1 MHWGGKLLTSGGRLV
16 VLWFFLKMRLITIE
30 NAHDLP
36 SFCDELS
43 VGFRE
48 ISALAQVVSPNGL
61 FVERTGFRACSEA
74 SGGFGNLCGPAI
86 GGSSGAHDLSI
97 FSGTDFIK

>member
-1 MHWGGKLLTSGGRLV
+1 
-16 VLWFFLKMRLITIE
+16 MRLITIE

-61 FVERTGFRACSEA
+61 FVERTGFKACSEA

-86 GGSSGAHDLSI
+86 GGGSGAHDLRSSVARI
-97 FSGTDFIK
+97 SSSKDWRACQISGLMEASVR